1 MHDELFFECPEDR
14 AEDFAKVV
22 KEIME
27 QPPTPDWE
35 VPIVVEYGIGDN
47 YSEANKQNA
56 RAKGATRAGAVLYY
70 RVITQKGENR

>member
-1 MHDELFFECPEDR
+1 
-14 AEDFAKVV
+14 
-22 KEIME
+22 ME